1 MNKMIALNF
10 VFFLIKIKIY
20 YMKNLIK
27 RFYKK
32 YLNKGNIEKAGTKVS
47 RKLYIFFV
55 VSLAAGLSVATLYFF
70 VKYMPVSD
78 VRSKFQNHVKRITI
92 FREILKNYKKSGKD
106 VIPTELVINQI
117 NGLAAE
123 ALEELKAAD
132 ENSSRSVRLLLA
144 LLYSIIALLLGLLG
158 IRLSKTLMKK
168 LINVLRTRRMTS
180 ISAAELRLIVQ
191 EVKGQNHVQ
200 VPVQVEA

>member
-1 MNKMIALNF
+1 
-10 VFFLIKIKIY
+10 
-20 YMKNLIK
+20 MKNLIK

-168 LINVLRTRRMTS
+168 LINVLRTRKMTS
-180 ISAAELRLIVQ
+180 ISAAELRLIVR

>member
-1 MNKMIALNF
+1 MIALNF